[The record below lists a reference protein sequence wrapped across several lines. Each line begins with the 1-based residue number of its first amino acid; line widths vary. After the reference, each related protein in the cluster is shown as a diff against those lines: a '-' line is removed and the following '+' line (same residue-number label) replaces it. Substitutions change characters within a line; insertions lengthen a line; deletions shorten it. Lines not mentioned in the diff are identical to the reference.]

1 MLQMFY
7 FCIGVD
13 VCTFIIESLYV
24 YNEIEKF
31 IVLTTSEIKINKTSN
46 SRD

>member
-1 MLQMFY
+1 MLQMFS

-24 YNEIEKF
+24 HHEIEKF
-31 IVLTTSEIKINKTSN
+31 IVLTTSGIKIKK
-46 SRD
+46 